1 MQGYAA
7 RHLRVYLVD
16 DHDIV
21 RRGLRDLLAAARDLS
36 IVGDSGSARRAV
48 PAITDLRPDV
58 MVLDVHLQDG
68 TGIDVCR
75 DVRSVAPE
83 VRGLL
88 LTSSGED
95 QALVSALLSGAAGC
109 LVKLAGSLDVLGAI
123 RTVGAGRSLID
134 PAEAARV
141 VAALRASLD
150 VLTPAL
156 TAYEQELLDLVLD
169 QRTNREIA
177 GLLGREEERVRG
189 DVMALV
195 ARIQTVAGMP
205 GALADVRR
213 EGRHRRE

>member
-7 RHLRVYLVD
+7 RFLRVYLVD

-36 IVGDSGSARRAV
+36 IVGDSGSARQAV
-48 PAITDLRPDV
+48 SAIAELRPDV
-58 MVLDVHLQDG
+58 MVLDVQLQDG

-75 DVRSVAPE
+75 EVRSVAPD

-95 QALVSALLSGAAGC
+95 QAVASALLAGAAGC

-123 RTVGAGRSLID
+123 RAVGAGRSLID
-134 PAEAARV
+134 PDVAGRVTAGLMATVDVAR
-141 VAALRASLD
+141 
-150 VLTPAL
+150 PAL
-156 TAYEQELLDLVLD
+156 TDFERQLLSHVLD

-177 GLLGREEERVRG
+177 DLLGLEEERLRADVR
-189 DVMALV
+189 ALV
-195 ARIQTVAGMP
+195 ERIRTLSAMP
-205 GALADVRR
+205 GALTDVHR